1 MKWTLNNSIGWVLM
15 AASVLLLIFLQRLDL
30 MVIVVPVAVL
40 VSYIV
45 VRGESRANSSQRRI

>member
-1 MKWTLNNSIGWVLM
+1 MQWNLSNSMGWALM

-40 VSYIV
+40 VSYFA